1 MSFVSSSKN
10 FANPYETMMNQRMSV
25 KRRPVKKRGAKT
37 LFANVARKKKRH
49 RAATTA
55 NPVDFEGD
63 VPNLGIARALVVILL
78 IHVVAIGGI
87 FFHSHWLSNDETVA
101 KPAPTVTKPLQ
112 PASPAVAI
120 RRDEGENLPTIRSG
134 DSLYTVGTGDTYQSI
149 STRFGIDEMELRRA
163 NENIQIR
170 QGRVLRIPPKMITA
184 VEPPQVAELRHR
196 TPDVAPINP
205 PAAPVEVVVPEPVQV
220 APIEPVVP
228 VMPDQPQLVDTDA
241 ARAADARANGTPVE
255 PDVAASGQT
264 YKVKAGDT
272 FWGIAQRHGTTV
284 EKLMSL
290 NGIDNARHL
299 RIGAKLVIPE

>member
-1 MSFVSSSKN
+1 MPSVSSSTNFDNPSNTMKN
-10 FANPYETMMNQRMSV
+10 QSMFV
-25 KRRPVKKRGAKT
+25 KRRPVKKHGAKT

-55 NPVDFEGD
+55 SPSDFDGD

-87 FFHSHWLSNDETVA
+87 FFHSHWLSDDDAVA
-101 KPAPTVTKPLQ
+101 EKTPAVAKPLQ
-112 PASPAVAI
+112 PASPAAAI

-134 DSLYTVGTGDTYQSI
+134 DSLYTVGTGDTYASI
-149 STRFGIDEMELRRA
+149 SSRFGIDEMELRRA

-184 VEPPQVAELRHR
+184 VEPPQVAELRQR
-196 TPDVAPINP
+196 APEVAPINP
-205 PAAPVEVVVPEPVQV
+205 PAEPIEVVVPEPVELEAV
-220 APIEPVVP
+220 TP
-228 VMPDQPQLVDTDA
+228 VMPSQPQLVETDA
-241 ARAADARANGTPVE
+241 ARQADARSSGMEAPATTT
-255 PDVAASGQT
+255 ASGQT

-272 FWGIAQRHGTTV
+272 FWGIAQRHGTSV
-284 EKLMSL
+284 EKLMKI

-299 RIGAKLVIPE
+299 RIGADLVIPE